1 MTKYVLV
8 KDKLFQKFNYY
19 SEKTRECKDLIE
31 FFNLLGWFTVE
42 SSEIISKS
50 DLQYSDKKKLLDWV
64 CDETILL
71 NEIYKLIT
79 KN

>member
-19 SEKTRECKDLIE
+19 IEKVRECKDLTE
-31 FFNLLGWFTVE
+31 FFNLLGWFIVE
-42 SSEIISKS
+42 SSEVISKS
-50 DLQYSDKKKLLDWV
+50 DLQYSDKKKLLYWV
-64 CDETILL
+64 CDETNVLYEL
-71 NEIYKLIT
+71 YKLNT